1 MCSYDHHFSLG
12 AKSGHICHSGGIR
25 EVAWSLIPFIIKDEK
40 WQMVLVEKNLF
51 TNAGVAVKIMRVEQL
66 SPFNT
71 VETSQPAAIAYSS
84 LYRRPS
90 M

>member
-40 WQMVLVEKNLF
+40 
-51 TNAGVAVKIMRVEQL
+51 VANGACREE
-66 SPFNT
+66 SF
-71 VETSQPAAIAYSS
+71 Y
-84 LYRRPS
+84 
-90 M
+90 